1 MQKKNILRFGIIA
14 ALIAVSLIFLSSSPR
29 VHEEPTCC
37 KENMENCPQKVNS
50 PASGMVWETFS
61 RQFISI
67 SPFSY

>member
-14 ALIAVSLIFLSSSPR
+14 VLVAACLIFLSSSAR

-37 KENMENCPQKVNS
+37 KENMNNCPKKKNN
-50 PASGMVWETFS
+50 PAPAMIWETFS

>member
-14 ALIAVSLIFLSSSPR
+14 VSIAASLIFLSSSPR

-37 KENMENCPQKVNS
+37 KENMNNCPQKVNS
-50 PASGMVWETFS
+50 QAPGMVWETFS

-67 SPFSY
+67 SPLSY